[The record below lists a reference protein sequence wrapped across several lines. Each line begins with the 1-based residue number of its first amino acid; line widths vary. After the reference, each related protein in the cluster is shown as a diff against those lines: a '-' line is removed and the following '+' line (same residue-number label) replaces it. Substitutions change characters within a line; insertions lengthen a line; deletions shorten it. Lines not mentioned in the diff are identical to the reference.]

1 MCDVWDV
8 SGDVYTDFAPPA
20 VTARARDTKW
30 VKGRTNNRRVPA
42 QGGSSIVTFTQTL
55 LERASRR
62 YAGLKARLIDALM
75 RNE

>member
-1 MCDVWDV
+1 MLH
-8 SGDVYTDFAPPA
+8 SLAP
-20 VTARARDTKW
+20 
-30 VKGRTNNRRVPA
+30 NQYRRVPA